1 MVQAG
6 KYRKAIGILCVAV
19 LLVTLFFGLKPKGFR
34 FHNQVEWLQD
44 RNGINFKNIGMAYS
58 QKTLGEIG
66 ISDSISIVAELK
78 PFRTGRQLSKI
89 ISIVD
94 DEGRELLVFQQW
106 QKGVEVVLWD
116 TAQNRMRK
124 IGLGDALSKDASR
137 LTAISISRS
146 EMKLFSEKLPGV
158 RRSRRINLPLGFL
171 SRGRL
176 ILGLSVNGTSAWRG
190 EIRGLALFKNELS
203 EETIQACSRV
213 WKNGESLSALAKNPP
228 AALYL
233 FDGRAGNNIADR
245 SGNGWNLHIPIYPKF
260 FKYEVLMPFPDSNKI
275 DRGLLLDIIINF
287 FGFFPIGGCAYML
300 FLSSGSSGR
309 KSAILAVAC
318 AVFISFGIELIQAF
332 IPTRS
337 SQLIDVFFN
346 GAGAWTCVMLMRLGF
361 RFLSHENAS
370 L

>member
-1 MVQAG
+1 MWELR
-6 KYRKAIGILCVAV
+6 KWRKAILAICAGV

-44 RNGINFKNIGMAYS
+44 KNGINFQNIGMAYS

-116 TAQNRMRK
+116 MAQNRMRK
-124 IGLGDALSKDASR
+124 IGVGDALSKDASR
-137 LTAISISRS
+137 LTAITISKS
-146 EMKLFSEKLPGV
+146 EMKLFSEKPPGV
-158 RRSRRINLPLGFL
+158 WRSRRINSPLGFL

-203 EETIQACSRV
+203 EEMIRACSRV
-213 WKNGESLSALAKNPP
+213 WENTATLSALAKNPP

-233 FDGRAGNNIADR
+233 FDAGAGNYIADR

-287 FGFFPIGGCAYML
+287 FGFFPFGGCAYML
-300 FLSSGSSGR
+300 FLSFGSSGR
-309 KSAILAVAC
+309 KSAILAVTA
-318 AVFISFGIELIQAF
+318 ALFVSFGIELIQAF

-346 GAGAWTCVMLMRLGF
+346 GAGAWAAMILVRLSMNF
-361 RFLSHENAS
+361 ISHPNT
-370 L
+370 